1 MAALGREIGLLP
13 LLSSLLP
20 LITPP
25 TPQYV
30 LLRRPWPEVALR
42 PGRGV
47 RQAKA
52 KGDLTALLF
61 LRGRSKF
68 MENIPG
74 DIGDEMA
81 PAIGKTDTTLKH
93 VRLV

>member
-1 MAALGREIGLLP
+1 MAALGREIELLP

-42 PGRGV
+42 PGRGL

-61 LRGRSKF
+61 LRGRAKF

-74 DIGDEMA
+74 DI
-81 PAIGKTDTTLKH
+81 
-93 VRLV
+93 